1 MLDKIPTCL
10 RGVPL
15 KARWGGYECH
25 RVRRA
30 SRPLHKFQRCGIHA
44 IPQAGGRRA
53 VVKNMAE
60 VSVAQRAVHGLANHT
75 KARIAFLANVF
86 LRDRSPETRPP
97 GARLKLRIRTE
108 QCIVATDAAVEAVLV
123 KIPVLARER
132 PLGVRVPGDIECQ
145 RRKHL
150 LPVLLAL
157 HDLGETYFLEALAII
172 GELNDGH
179 VSRGASRGRRCST
192 DDWGAQRPKQAACYS
207 TGGQSQK
214 RPALFKFGRVL
225 LIIGFK
231 HDASPLLSLVSPR
244 SSAAAESG
252 ITSRPQGSE
261 TPDTPAERP
270 FSNCPP

>member
-1 MLDKIPTCL
+1 
-10 RGVPL
+10 
-15 KARWGGYECH
+15 
-25 RVRRA
+25 
-30 SRPLHKFQRCGIHA
+30 
-44 IPQAGGRRA
+44 
-53 VVKNMAE
+53 MAE

-75 KARIAFLANVF
+75 QARIALLANVF
-86 LRDRSPETRPP
+86 LRDGSPETRPP

-108 QCIVATDAAVEAVLV
+108 QCIVATDAAVEAFLV
-123 KIPVLARER
+123 KIPVLSRER

-157 HDLGETYFLEALAII
+157 HDLGDTYFLEALAII

-179 VSRGASRGRRCST
+179 FPRGASRGMRCTKDDRR
-192 DDWGAQRPKQAACYS
+192 AQRPKQAACYS

-214 RPALFKFGRVL
+214 HPALFKLRRVL

-231 HDASPLLSLVSPR
+231 HDASPLLSLVRPR

-270 FSNCPP
+270 FSDCPPWAHR